1 MKRGFVLTAAAVAL
15 FVSLSAS
22 AQGPVRGPQ
31 GNDFAKQWQERIQS
45 EKIAFLTNEMQ
56 LTPKEAQVFWPV
68 YNEAQKEQEAIIS
81 ETLKAY
87 GALDKALREG
97 KSGKEIEAL
106 LKDYANALDK
116 DTTSSKYVEKYL
128 KILPSEKVA
137 KLFIGEE
144 KFRQSQ
150 ILRLRQPQMQ
160 GMGQGPWNTPKKE
173 PSENKR

>member
-1 MKRGFVLTAAAVAL
+1 MKRGIILTIAAALVL
-15 FVSLSAS
+15 SLSAS
-22 AQGPVRGPQ
+22 AQGPARGPQ

-56 LTPKEAQVFWPV
+56 LTPKEAQAFWPV

-87 GALDKALREG
+87 GALDKAVREG

-106 LKDYANALDK
+106 LKNYVQAMEKSNS
-116 DTTSSKYVEKYL
+116 SSKYVEKYL

-137 KLFIGEE
+137 RLFTGEE

-150 ILRLRQPQMQ
+150 ILRLRQPQGQ
-160 GMGQGPWNTPKKE
+160 GMGPWSTPRKE